1 MSDYKKE
8 AKTASAAK
16 MQRMGLNLKDGSK
29 SFTDERG
36 GSPFEGLNSGNAGK
50 KPITPSRFKRGGKV
64 AHMLGEKAHKNL
76 GKSTRRKRDEGGGI
90 ETTDAPNPAPMP
102 PRKGDKK
109 YNPFPYLQ
117 TKKQIGDQF
126 AKEHPDEPTDLGSK
140 GSGYARGGKTSRHPD
155 EAEDRKLIRKEVKP
169 SALKHRAHKMK
180 GGTIS
185 DYMDSARENLS
196 ANRKFKDKQ
205 RLGNL
210 MSQMEDSPTRPYSPR
225 DIMDTEKTIGKRER
239 GIRMAA
245 DKLSGRAKILPSD
258 EEPMKK
264 GGRAEKCWGGEAKR
278 SKKFYGGPITSQ
290 NPMLG
295 IPNNMPMPGMNGGM
309 GGGYHGV
316 DSGFINHPHRDH
328 MPMPGGFRPGG
339 SLGFETGMPN
349 LTMPQQGGYNP
360 GYMNAGGRIQRD
372 VGGATNVNPM
382 QFQGSNIP
390 QENAGRMQHFNEV
403 RAQDMENLQS
413 NLARQNAHPYVGQA
427 PRLNKLNSLQNYMTQ
442 NPMASFTDA
451 MKYYHN
457 QMNPRGPG
465 GDGMNPHGPGWV
477 GMNPRGPGGD
487 EMDRHRGMQR
497 NTGGRVQRATGG
509 AAKGKT
515 NVNIIISPQGGG
527 QGQDPMGAGVGMGQP
542 PTPPMMPP
550 MPQGGMPQGGMPQG
564 GMPPMGGMPSMGGM
578 PPMGGGMPPMGGGMP
593 PMGGMPSMPYKTGGR
608 VGNKM
613 PKYQEKDY
621 GSGSGLGRLVKRKWP
636 TANGTE

>member
-1 MSDYKKE
+1 
-8 AKTASAAK
+8 
-16 MQRMGLNLKDGSK
+16 
-29 SFTDERG
+29 
-36 GSPFEGLNSGNAGK
+36 
-50 KPITPSRFKRGGKV
+50 
-64 AHMLGEKAHKNL
+64 
-76 GKSTRRKRDEGGGI
+76 
-90 ETTDAPNPAPMP
+90 
-102 PRKGDKK
+102 
-109 YNPFPYLQ
+109 
-117 TKKQIGDQF
+117 
-126 AKEHPDEPTDLGSK
+126 
-140 GSGYARGGKTSRHPD
+140 
-155 EAEDRKLIRKEVKP
+155 
-169 SALKHRAHKMK
+169 
-180 GGTIS
+180 
-185 DYMDSARENLS
+185 
-196 ANRKFKDKQ
+196 
-205 RLGNL
+205 
-210 MSQMEDSPTRPYSPR
+210 
-225 DIMDTEKTIGKRER
+225 
-239 GIRMAA
+239 MAA

-264 GGRAEKCWGGEAKR
+264 GGRAEKCWGGETKR

-295 IPNNMPMPGMNGGM
+295 IPNNMPMPGMGGEQPMFTQSQLQAMQNMQNNMPMPGMKGGMGGGM

-316 DSGFINHPHRDH
+316 DSGFINYPHRGH

-349 LTMPQQGGYNP
+349 PTMPQQGGYNP

-372 VGGATNVNPM
+372 AGGATNVNPM
-382 QFQGSNIP
+382 QLQGSNIP
-390 QENAGRMQHFNEV
+390 QKNTGAMQHFNDV

-413 NLARQNAHPYVGQA
+413 NLGRQQAMSPYARQTY
-427 PRLNKLNSLQNYMTQ
+427 RINKLNTLQNYMTQ
-442 NPMASFTDA
+442 NPMASYTDA
-451 MKYYHN
+451 MKYFHN
-457 QMNPRGPG
+457 QMNP
-465 GDGMNPHGPGWV
+465 HGP
-477 GMNPRGPGGD
+477 
-487 EMDRHRGMQR
+487 GMQR

-550 MPQGGMPQGGMPQG
+550 MPQGGMPQGGMP
-564 GMPPMGGMPSMGGM
+564 PMGGMPSMGGGMPPMGGGM

-593 PMGGMPSMPYKTGGR
+593 PMGGMPSMPFKTGGR